1 MLQVKP
7 DFFIYAGAIGVLISL
22 FFFIFFMY
30 KRIRW
35 LIHKIK
41 KKAKPS
47 PKLLASLRNLL
58 LILVMTSVSGMV
70 LFIGFFFRAYQ
81 AFTHEQLVAE
91 VITQESKELNTRLVT
106 LLQYSSIVPPISD
119 EFLIKGDQWMLEGD
133 ILKWDN
139 WLNFLGLHTRYRL
152 TRIRGRYI
160 QAEDEK
166 KKETTIFS
174 LVEDENHPFWRFLYK
189 QSYRLPFV
197 STVYGNA
204 SYQVSGKDKHFLI
217 YVSTSGFVVREKAPE
232 KEDVI
237 S

>member
-7 DFFIYAGAIGVLISL
+7 DFFMYVGVAGLLISL
-22 FFFIFFMY
+22 FFFLFFIY
-30 KRIRW
+30 RRIRW

-41 KKAKPS
+41 KKAASS
-47 PKLLASLRNLL
+47 PKLVASLRNLL
-58 LILVMTSVSGMV
+58 LILMMTSVSGMV
-70 LFIGFFFRAYQ
+70 LFMGFFFRAYQ
-81 AFTHEQLVAE
+81 AFTYEQLVAE
-91 VITQESKELNTRLVT
+91 VITQESKEPNTSLVT
-106 LLQYSSIVPPISD
+106 LLQYSSDVPPSSD

-152 TRIRGRYI
+152 TRLRGRYI

-166 KKETTIFS
+166 KKETTLFS
-174 LVEDENHPFWRFLYK
+174 LVKDENHPLWRYLYK
-189 QSYRLPFV
+189 KSYRLPFV

-217 YVSTSGFVVREKAPE
+217 YVSTSGFVVREKPPK

>member
-1 MLQVKP
+1 MFQVKP
-7 DFFIYAGAIGVLISL
+7 DFFMYVGVAGLLIGL
-22 FFFIFFMY
+22 FFFIFFIY
-30 KRIRW
+30 KRILW

-41 KKAKPS
+41 KKETSS
-47 PKLLASLRNLL
+47 PKLVASLRNLL
-58 LILVMTSVSGMV
+58 LILIMTSVSGMV
-70 LFIGFFFRAYQ
+70 LFMGFFFRAYQ
-81 AFTHEQLVAE
+81 AFTYEQLVAE
-91 VITQESKELNTRLVT
+91 VITQESKEPNTRLVT

-152 TRIRGRYI
+152 TRLRGRYI

-174 LVEDENHPFWRFLYK
+174 LVKDENHPLWRFLYK

-204 SYQVSGKDKHFLI
+204 SYQVSVKDKHFLI
-217 YVSTSGFVVREKAPE
+217 YVSTSGFVVREEAP
-232 KEDVI
+232 KKKDAI

>member
-7 DFFIYAGAIGVLISL
+7 DFFMYVGVAGLLISL
-22 FFFIFFMY
+22 FFFLFFIY
-30 KRIRW
+30 RRIRW

-41 KKAKPS
+41 KKTASS
-47 PKLLASLRNLL
+47 PKLVASLRNLL
-58 LILVMTSVSGMV
+58 LILMMTSVSGMV
-70 LFIGFFFRAYQ
+70 LFMGFFFRAYQ
-81 AFTHEQLVAE
+81 AFTYEQLVAE
-91 VITQESKELNTRLVT
+91 VITQESKEPNTSLVT
-106 LLQYSSIVPPISD
+106 LLQYSSDVPPSSD

-152 TRIRGRYI
+152 TRLRGRYI

-166 KKETTIFS
+166 KKETTLFS
-174 LVEDENHPFWRFLYK
+174 LVKDENHPLWRYLYK
-189 QSYRLPFV
+189 KSYRLPFV

-217 YVSTSGFVVREKAPE
+217 YVSTSGFVVREKPPK